1 MNYRIK
7 NILLTLL
14 FLSFAFLCTGKAKK
28 TEIVQEVGERKNTSI
43 ADRDARFWNRH
54 FLFTAVVN
62 GDVDRVKQLI
72 RVDPNLVNA
81 TYGQYNWTPL
91 HKAAKKGHLAVVKF
105 LIEKGA
111 KLEVRDTYG
120 RTPLLLASKIDTAKL
135 LVGSGAD
142 FKAISNSGFSVLHE
156 AAYKGNI
163 ELAKL
168 WIKKG
173 VDIEQQYKNG
183 GTALLCAARR
193 VKKQM
198 VELLLKEGASIN
210 SRDSNGE
217 TALHKAAAG
226 CDMAAARAGGI
237 ENSGEAAEFL
247 LEKGME
253 VDSRDNTG
261 ETPLHKVSQI
271 SNSRRINSAKALIG
285 KGADV
290 NAKNKKG
297 LTPLYFASQHTNTK
311 LIKLLLEK
319 GADVNVRDEE
329 NRTPLYLS
337 VRGHW
342 SQKKGGNIHDVKLLL
357 QAGAKVNVKLTRG
370 GTPLHAAVSKGRIDL
385 TKLLLAH
392 GADVNA
398 ASNPDWRFRRVP
410 PYRRTPLHIAASVFA
425 LEQREQMYEE
435 RIMKAE
441 LSEAYQAARFAI
453 VKLLLENGAEVNVK
467 DSEGKT
473 PLDYAEDRGY
483 KDITTTLRKHGAK
496 CGTGQGKIESGNNR
510 W

>member
-1 MNYRIK
+1 MENFIFILVLLILSNLCVGSDRNVEVAREAGYRNGKTVSDEDAWKLNTHFIMSAAK
-7 NILLTLL
+7 TGDLARVQQLLKRNP
-14 FLSFAFLCTGKAKK
+14 A
-28 TEIVQEVGERKNTSI
+28 
-43 ADRDARFWNRH
+43 
-54 FLFTAVVN
+54 
-62 GDVDRVKQLI
+62 
-72 RVDPNLVNA
+72 LVNT

-142 FKAISNSGFSVLHE
+142 FKAISNSGFSVLHK
-156 AAYKGNI
+156 AAYNGNI

-237 ENSGEAAEFL
+237 ENSGEVLEFL
-247 LEKGME
+247 LKKGME
-253 VDSRDNTG
+253 VDARDNAG
-261 ETPLHKVSQI
+261 ETPLHKTAQRG
-271 SNSRRINSAKALIG
+271 NSRQINSAKVLIAN
-285 KGADV
+285 GADV

-297 LTPLYFASQHTNTK
+297 LTPLYFASQQYTNTK

-319 GADVNVRDEE
+319 SADVNVRDEE

-385 TKLLLAH
+385 TKLLLTH

-410 PYRRTPLHIAASVFA
+410 PYRRTPLHIAAGVFA
-425 LEQREQMYEE
+425 LKE
-435 RIMKAE
+435 RTYDETEKTK
-441 LSEAYQAARFAI
+441 SSDAYQADSLAM
-453 VKLLLENGAEVNVK
+453 VKLLLANGAKVNVR
-467 DSEGKT
+467 DSDGVT
-473 PLDYAEDRGY
+473 PLDIAERMGY
-483 KDITTTLRKHGAK
+483 EDVAAILRKYRAK
-496 CGTGQGKIESGNNR
+496 RGTEQGKIESGNNR